1 MTVPIGGLDALT
13 RAVQSA
19 FGPDALG
26 APVGT
31 QEGRG
36 VPVPVLRE
44 PAGTSFGDTLKNAIS
59 QVSDATDRSREHV
72 QAFLRGEPVELH
84 QVMAAAEESG
94 LAVDLLIQVR
104 NKVLD
109 AYKTIMTMSA

>member
-1 MTVPIGGLDALT
+1 MTIPIGGLDALT
-13 RAVQSA
+13 RTVRSAIGPEGAQDGRAVS
-19 FGPDALG
+19 
-26 APVGT
+26 
-31 QEGRG
+31 
-36 VPVPVLRE
+36 VPVLRA
-44 PAGTSFGDTLKNAIS
+44 PAGASFGDTLASALS
-59 QVSDATDRSREHV
+59 QVSDANDRSREYV

-84 QVMAAAEESG
+84 QVMAASEESG